1 MNPDEKSQKR
11 AMDVIAA
18 YGAEQS
24 AWPDAERAATL
35 DALQSSDELRQ
46 ILSEEASLDSLLQQS
61 GRVATL
67 NATQVA
73 QKIAGGLP
81 QELTLSQR
89 LSRGLEV
96 VAESFSSDVWKPA
109 LAASLTLS
117 AGIAVGS
124 TTYEPVEDWS
134 QAEQYS
140 FTVVGEEFS
149 DES

>member
-11 AMDVIAA
+11 ATDVIAA
-18 YGAEQS
+18 FGAEQS

-61 GRVATL
+61 ARAATL
-67 NATQVA
+67 DATEVA
-73 QKIAGGLP
+73 QQITRGL
-81 QELTLSQR
+81 QQLTLSQR

-96 VAESFSSDVWKPA
+96 VAESLSSDVWKPA

-140 FTVVGEEFS
+140 FTVVGEEYS

>member
-11 AMDVIAA
+11 ATNVIAA

-24 AWPDAERAATL
+24 AWPNAERAAIL

-61 GRVATL
+61 ARVATL

-73 QKIAGGLP
+73 QRIAGGLS
-81 QELTLSQR
+81 QQLTLSQR

>member
-1 MNPDEKSQKR
+1 MNPDDKPQKR
-11 AMDVIAA
+11 ATDIITA

-24 AWPDAERAATL
+24 AWPEAERAAML

-46 ILSEEASLDSLLQQS
+46 LLSEEASLDSLLQQS
-61 GRVATL
+61 ARVATL
-67 NATQVA
+67 DATQVA
-73 QKIAGGLP
+73 HKIARGLP
-81 QELTLSQR
+81 QQLTLSQR

-96 VAESFSSDVWKPA
+96 VAESLSSDVWKPA

-140 FTVVGEEFS
+140 FTVVGEEY
-149 DES
+149 

>member
-11 AMDVIAA
+11 ATDVIAA

-24 AWPDAERAATL
+24 AWPESERGATFDAV
-35 DALQSSDELRQ
+35 QSSDGLRQ

-61 GRVATL
+61 ARVATL
-67 NATQVA
+67 DATQVA
-73 QKIAGGLP
+73 QQIAHGLP
-81 QELTLSQR
+81 QRLTLSQR

-96 VAESFSSDVWKPA
+96 VAESLSSDVWKPA

-140 FTVVGEEFS
+140 FTVVGEEYS
-149 DES
+149 DVS

>member
-1 MNPDEKSQKR
+1 MNPDEESQKR
-11 AMDVIAA
+11 ATDIITA

-24 AWPDAERAATL
+24 AWPEAERAATL

-46 ILSEEASLDSLLQQS
+46 RLSEEASLDSLLQQS
-61 GRVATL
+61 TRVATL
-67 NATQVA
+67 DATQVA
-73 QKIAGGLP
+73 QQIARGLP
-81 QELTLSQR
+81 QQQTLSQR

-96 VAESFSSDVWKPA
+96 VAESMSSDVWKPA

-134 QAEQYS
+134 QAEHYS
-140 FTVVGEEFS
+140 FTVVGEEY
-149 DES
+149 

>member
-1 MNPDEKSQKR
+1 MNPDEKSHKR
-11 AMDVIAA
+11 ATDIIAA

-35 DALQSSDELRQ
+35 DALQSSDEVRQ
-46 ILSEEASLDSLLQQS
+46 ILSQEASLDSLLQQS
-61 GRVATL
+61 DRVATL
-67 NATQVA
+67 DAAQVA
-73 QKIAGGLP
+73 KQIACGLP
-81 QELTLSQR
+81 QQLTLSQR
-89 LSRGLEV
+89 LSIGLEV
-96 VAESFSSDVWKPA
+96 VAESLSSDIWKPA

-140 FTVVGEEFS
+140 FTVVGEEYS

>member
-1 MNPDEKSQKR
+1 MNADEKSQRR
-11 AMDVIAA
+11 ATDVIAA

-24 AWPDAERAATL
+24 AWPEAERAATL

-46 ILSEEASLDSLLQQS
+46 ILSEEASLDSLLQHS
-61 GRVATL
+61 ARVATL
-67 NATQVA
+67 DAIQVA
-73 QKIAGGLP
+73 QQIAHGLP
-81 QELTLSQR
+81 QQLTLSQR
-89 LSRGLEV
+89 LGRWLEV

-140 FTVVGEEFS
+140 FTVVGEEYL

>member
-11 AMDVIAA
+11 ATDVIAA

-24 AWPDAERAATL
+24 AWPDAERAAML
-35 DALQSSDELRQ
+35 EALQSSDELRQ
-46 ILSEEASLDSLLQQS
+46 LLSEEASLDSLLQQS
-61 GRVATL
+61 DRVATL

-81 QELTLSQR
+81 QQLMLSQR

>member
-1 MNPDEKSQKR
+1 MNPDDKTKRR

-24 AWPDAERAATL
+24 AWPEAERVATL
-35 DALQSSDELRQ
+35 DAVRSSDEVRQ
-46 ILSEEASLDSLLQQS
+46 ILGEEASLDSLLQQS
-61 GRVATL
+61 ARVATL
-67 NATQVA
+67 DGSQVA
-73 QKIAGGLP
+73 QDTARHLP
-81 QELTLSQR
+81 QQLTLSQQ

-96 VAESFSSDVWKPA
+96 VAESLSADVWKPA
-109 LAASLTLS
+109 LAASLTFS

-140 FTVVGEEFS
+140 FTVVGEEY
-149 DES
+149 

>member
-11 AMDVIAA
+11 STDIIAA

-24 AWPDAERAATL
+24 AWPEAERGATL

-46 ILSEEASLDSLLQQS
+46 LLSEEASLDSLLQQS
-61 GRVATL
+61 ARVATL
-67 NATQVA
+67 DATQVA
-73 QKIAGGLP
+73 QQIAHGLP
-81 QELTLSQR
+81 QQLTLSQR

-96 VAESFSSDVWKPA
+96 VAESLSSDIWKPT

-124 TTYEPVEDWS
+124 TTYQPVEDWS

-140 FTVVGEEFS
+140 FTVVGEEYS